1 MTSEGYREVHLHCAD
16 GDVRIAEM
24 QVFAPSLRP
33 NAHCDPADIPPD
45 TICYEVAETEMVDF
59 AGAAGMYG
67 LDFTPG
73 GGGASGSAV
82 AVLGD
87 YLWLASNDGN
97 LLKQWDISNPT
108 TPVATSTLS
117 LTAPNAL
124 AVYQGLLFVASSGG
138 KLYIVNTDDPT
149 AMVTE
154 LTTSLGTNNWEW
166 VRVVGSTVFLT
177 GRAAATIG
185 LFDTTG
191 NLLTQFAPAANS
203 TALDI
208 EGRRA
213 FFADASGTDCNLYN
227 YRVGGFYCAFISTG
241 SLEADEVVTE
251 VLRARD
257 GEFLGDLRAW
267 NLAVGGAADETSS
280 GAGAFPGF
288 LTINGTYFDSGA
300 GDPTGVATPPD
311 GLQVGYWFRNDGVIG
326 ALVYYTADGGATWT
340 AIA

>member
-1 MTSEGYREVHLHCAD
+1 MNSDGYREVHIWGSAERISALMYLLVDLHFNED
-16 GDVRIAEM
+16 
-24 QVFAPSLRP
+24 
-33 NAHCDPADIPPD
+33 CDPANIPEGSKCFKFP
-45 TICYEVAETEMVDF
+45 
-59 AGAAGMYG
+59 AGKEALFERNADVLG
-67 LDFTPG
+67 LSYQWG

-154 LTTSLGTNNWEW
+154 LTTSLGTHHWEW

-185 LFDTTG
+185 LFDTAG

-208 EGRRA
+208 EGRRV

-267 NLAVGGAADETSS
+267 NLTVGGAADETSS

>member
-1 MTSEGYREVHLHCAD
+1 MTSEGYREVH
-16 GDVRIAEM
+16 
-24 QVFAPSLRP
+24 VFLDKSGKRLAALERMLPDLRQ
-33 NAHCDPADIPPD
+33 NRHCDPRNIPLGSD
-45 TICYEVAETEMVDF
+45 CYEYPTGREAEFETVAALV
-59 AGAAGMYG
+59 GVSYQW
-67 LDFTPG
+67 G

-97 LLKQWDISNPT
+97 LLKQWDISDPT

-138 KLYIVNTDDPT
+138 KLYIVNVDDPT
-149 AMVTE
+149 AMVVE
-154 LTTSLGTNNWEW
+154 LTTSLGTQNWEW

-185 LFDTTG
+185 LFDTAG

-213 FFADASGTDCNLYN
+213 FFADASGVDCNLYS

-311 GLQVGYWFRNDGVIG
+311 GLQVGYWFRNDGVAG
-326 ALVYYTADGGATWT
+326 ALVYYTDDNGVTWT